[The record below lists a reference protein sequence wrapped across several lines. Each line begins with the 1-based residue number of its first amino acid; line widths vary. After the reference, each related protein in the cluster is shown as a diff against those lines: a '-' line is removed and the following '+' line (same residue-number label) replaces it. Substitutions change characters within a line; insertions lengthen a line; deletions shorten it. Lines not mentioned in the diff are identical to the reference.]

1 MSLTVKAYLQKL
13 NGGNQEIRRFTVPT
27 DVTSSYD
34 YLSRKI
40 SDIFPSLRHGGFS
53 LFWSDPESD
62 LVAISSD
69 EELLEALGYVDD
81 SLFKIYIRENQASC
95 SSNASARVHPG
106 VICDGCDGPIVGIRY
121 KCLTCPDYDLCSTCE
136 QRGLHIE
143 HNMMKISTPLT
154 RPSGCRDARQ
164 NLNVPPS
171 HFHHWMRQFM
181 HCLLNRDKPTC
192 YYQKEACCGQ
202 KETKNKKDDKTE
214 NSEFCEDGERE
225 KNTEREDFLTTVGE
239 VITAMLDPFGIDVS
253 YDTEHHG
260 RPSGCG
266 NRGPRSRG
274 SCHGSGRA
282 CKRSCPK
289 FGTRSGC
296 REKCRQQE
304 ADKEPKPS
312 ASGETIDSTINIETE
327 VNYKS
332 SSEADNG
339 TTFPANGR
347 EPMSS
352 SNPNEETTSNSSAD
366 AKTTEALQANTGHGF
381 QQ

>member
-1 MSLTVKAYLQKL
+1 MSLTVKAYLQKM
-13 NGGNQEIRRFTVPT
+13 NVGNQEIRRFSVPT

-40 SDIFPSLRHGGFS
+40 SDIFPSLRHGRFS
-53 LFWSDPESD
+53 LFWRDPEND

-69 EELLEALGYVDD
+69 DELLEALGYVDD

-95 SSNASARVHPG
+95 SSNASASVHPG

-143 HNMMKISTPLT
+143 HNMIKISTPLT

-164 NLNVPPS
+164 NV
-171 HFHHWMRQFM
+171 R
-181 HCLLNRDKPTC
+181 
-192 YYQKEACCGQ
+192 
-202 KETKNKKDDKTE
+202 
-214 NSEFCEDGERE
+214 
-225 KNTEREDFLTTVGE
+225 
-239 VITAMLDPFGIDVS
+239 IDVS

-266 NRGPRSRG
+266 NRGPRNRG
-274 SCHGSGRA
+274 SCHDSGRA
-282 CKRSCPK
+282 CKRSCPR
-289 FGTRSGC
+289 FGSRSGC

-312 ASGETIDSTINIETE
+312 TSGETLDSTINIETGI
-327 VNYKS
+327 NYKS
-332 SSEADNG
+332 SSETDNG
-339 TTFPANGR
+339 TTLPANGR

-352 SNPNEETTSNSSAD
+352 SNPNEDTTSDS
-366 AKTTEALQANTGHGF
+366 TTPRPLKLCKQMLAMGLNNDDGWMTSILVSVIEKIGRALTS
-381 QQ
+381 